1 MPGRTRTFTLNDL
14 SVEIPKIFD
23 QAQVSTANHQKNY
36 VALFK
41 LHSEAA
47 QVTEPKDRGMAVN
60 PIGERAFENVLMHMV
75 ARILSAKK
83 GVVPADRIAKFIGGY
98 TKFINEKGPFI

>member
-1 MPGRTRTFTLNDL
+1 MPGRTRTYTLKDL

-23 QAQVSTANHQKNY
+23 QVQNSTANHQKNY

-47 QVTEPKDRGMAVN
+47 QVTEPRDQGMALN
-60 PIGERAFENVLMHMV
+60 LIGERAFEDSLMHMV
-75 ARILSAKK
+75 ARILAVKK
-83 GVVPADRIAKFIGGY
+83 GVVPADRIAKFLGGY
-98 TKFINEKGPFI
+98 TKFINEKGGSE